1 LTRPLLRDPAFR
13 AYLAANALER
23 LAPSA
28 LTVLLGFQVYEL
40 TRNPLDLGWLGLAEA
55 VPAVGL
61 VLLGGHAAD
70 RLPRRRLVLL
80 GTAALALLAACLAAA
95 AGGGHALPVLFGAAV
110 LTGAVSAFA
119 DPALLGLEAHV
130 VPVARLVP
138 GLALLA
144 ATGRTASMLGPA
156 AGGLAWAAL
165 GPAGTYAALAALFA
179 GSAAVMAAG
188 VSEAPVPAAADGGGA
203 WRSIREGVAFVF
215 RSEVLL
221 GSMALDLFAVF
232 FGGAAALLPVFATDV
247 LGAGPAGFGLL
258 RSAGAAGSL
267 AAAVLAARLLPRRR
281 AGGAVA
287 AWGGGGVRGVHG
299 GVRAIAVAGAVG
311 GGVVRGGLV
320 RRDERGNPPGDPA
333 AGLAGGDAGRIAAVR
348 SVFLSSSNELGAF
361 ESGVAASLVGA
372 QAAVWGG
379 GLVTLGVVAVVA
391 WRAPGLRGLDLGVLG
406 PGAEIGPS

>member
-1 LTRPLLRDPAFR
+1 
-13 AYLAANALER
+13 
-23 LAPSA
+23 
-28 LTVLLGFQVYEL
+28 
-40 TRNPLDLGWLGLAEA
+40 

-80 GTAALALLAACLAAA
+80 GAAALALLAACLAAA

-188 VSEAPVPAAADGGGA
+188 ISEAPVPAAADGGGA

-247 LGAGPAGFGLL
+247 LGVGPAGFGLL

-281 AGGAVA
+281 AGLALHGAVA
-287 AWGGGGVRGVHG
+287 GFGVCMVVFGLSRSLALSVAALFVAGLCDGTSV
-299 GVRAIAVAGAVG
+299 VIRRAIL
-311 GGVVRGGLV
+311 R
-320 RRDERGNPPGDPA
+320 
-333 AGLAGGDAGRIAAVR
+333 LASPEAMRGRIAAVR

-406 PGAEIGPS
+406 RR